1 MRATTGERVFSIFN
15 YTILFMGAV
24 VCLFPFIHVLA
35 LSLSSESA
43 IISNKV
49 TIFPVEM
56 NTRAYANA
64 LGNSSLISSFK
75 FTILLT
81 VLGTIVNLFF
91 TVIGAYPLSKR
102 GLPGKNIVWIYI
114 LIAMFI
120 SGGLIPTYLV
130 VKALGLINSIWA
142 LILPQALSTFN
153 LIVMKTYFQTI
164 PESLEESAKLDGC
177 TDIGVLVKIILP
189 LSIPIIAAMTLFYAV
204 GHWNQFF
211 SALIYINDS
220 KKYTLQLRL
229 RMMIPRDPGSL
240 MLEGDMAEVP
250 RESLKAAAIIL
261 SILPII
267 FVYPWMQKYFIK
279 GMLIGSIKA

>member
-1 MRATTGERVFSIFN
+1 
-15 YTILFMGAV
+15 
-24 VCLFPFIHVLA
+24 
-35 LSLSSESA
+35 
-43 IISNKV
+43 
-49 TIFPVEM
+49 M

-114 LIAMFI
+114 LITMFI

-142 LILPQALSTFN
+142 LLLPQALSAFN